1 MTEASRPYL
10 RFLGTAET
18 ATVLHDWHRWLQDNR
33 GARAAMR
40 RARSVDEVWLE
51 EAYSRLRL
59 PLLPLAGFRDEAL
72 ARAAIAVAE
81 VSEDTEDGLA
91 ARAAAS
97 THRGR
102 AAVSADRIRLMLG
115 AEDPDEFLRL
125 LRGVLAMLDREVN
138 LCDVADLV
146 LSSHTP
152 GGRAHNRKRV
162 MLRYY
167 ETADPAAL

>member
-1 MTEASRPYL
+1 
-10 RFLGTAET
+10 
-18 ATVLHDWHRWLQDNR
+18 
-33 GARAAMR
+33 MR
-40 RARSVDEVWLE
+40 RARSADEVWLE

-81 VSEDTEDGLA
+81 ICKDTEDGLA
-91 ARAAAS
+91 TRAAAS
-97 THRGR
+97 THGGR
-102 AAVSADRIRLMLG
+102 PAVSADRIRLMLG

-125 LRGVLAMLDREVN
+125 LRGVLAMLDHEVN

-146 LSSHTP
+146 LSSHSP
-152 GGRAHNRKRV
+152 GGRAQNRKRV

-167 ETADPAAL
+167 ETANPAALRGSPS